1 MISKSITN
9 LSKYSFSLAKSFY
22 QTAVLDASISLNDTI
37 LKQNKASMDQVNSH
51 YLDIL
56 TKVTNFIYN
65 STDNS
70 QA

>member
-1 MISKSITN
+1 
-9 LSKYSFSLAKSFY
+9 
-22 QTAVLDASISLNDTI
+22 
-37 LKQNKASMDQVNSH
+37 MDQVNSH

-70 QA
+70 QAWWKNVN